1 MGYENMNN
9 NELKWTRW
17 SDDLECGTLLWGMNV
32 VEVGRCSWKFRLT
45 TDVLRSNRTRFLTS
59 QSIIST

>member
-17 SDDLECGTLLWGMNV
+17 SDDLEYGKRLWGMNLL
-32 VEVGRCSWKFRLT
+32 EVGRCSWKYR
-45 TDVLRSNRTRFLTS
+45 
-59 QSIIST
+59 